1 MKLQDIQS
9 DFQRI
14 VLEKE
19 CSDANWVSGK
29 ASNLSTKDRLR
40 IYHNAYRV
48 RLVEVMEDT
57 FEHTKVYLGDEWFDR
72 LANAYVQSHPSS
84 FNNIG
89 LYGAEFGAFLAKQL
103 PDDGDVAELATMD
116 WVLRRAFDG
125 ADSDV
130 MTLEDLQ
137 QLAMQSPE
145 GCRLQFV
152 PTLTRV
158 THHFNTLD
166 IWHAIDQDNTPPA
179 AQRFPA
185 PVDVLVWRKG
195 HSPHF
200 RSISP
205 IESAAIDCVLARQNL
220 DHIGA
225 SLQNQFPEADIATE
239 FGVMIQRWI
248 GDELLALEN

>member
-1 MKLQDIQS
+1 MNLQDIQS

-19 CSDANWVSGK
+19 CADATWVNDA
-29 ASNLSTKDRLR
+29 ASNLSTQDRLR

-48 RLVEVMEDT
+48 RLVEAMADT
-57 FEHTKVYLGDEWFDR
+57 FERTQMYLGDEWFDR
-72 LANAYVQSHPSS
+72 LAAAYVQSHPSR

-89 LYGAEFGAFLAKQL
+89 LYGGDFGAFLAKQL
-103 PDDGDVAELATMD
+103 PDDTDVAELATMD

-125 ADSDV
+125 ADCQV

-137 QLAMQSPE
+137 QLAALSPDA
-145 GCRLQFV
+145 CRLQFV

-158 THHFNTLD
+158 THHFNTID
-166 IWHAIDQDNTPPA
+166 IWHAINSEQTPPA
-179 AQRFPA
+179 AERYPA
-185 PVDVLVWRKG
+185 AVDVLVWRKG

-205 IESAAIDCVLARQNL
+205 IESAAIDCVLEGQTL
-220 DHIGA
+220 DHIGTR
-225 SLQNQFPEADIATE
+225 LQTQFPDADIASE

-248 GDELLALEN
+248 GDEMLRLEK